1 MYDPTWLHPRNGSLS
16 PEQWMATEEVP
27 KRFRSF
33 FGHICLLQD
42 RDVLIIFQVFNRS
55 RSCDYPKRVGF
66 HTTPRQKR
74 RTSSLFLVRP
84 FGCKN
89 INQARFRTLLQTTA
103 RMIPCCSPHP
113 LASWAN
119 AAGWAAKL
127 NGKEALG
134 RSGKKKKQRGNMSI
148 HVIWLYDNIT
158 SFNIQF
164 TEVDIQIACKLE
176 YA

>member
-33 FGHICLLQD
+33 FGHICLLQG
-42 RDVLIIFQVFNRS
+42 RDGLIIFQVFNRS

-84 FGCKN
+84 SFGCKN
-89 INQARFRTLLQTTA
+89 ITKRGLEPFFKPPPGWYLVAPRIHWRPGRTQQDG
-103 RMIPCCSPHP
+103 PQN
-113 LASWAN
+113 W
-119 AAGWAAKL
+119 K
-127 NGKEALG
+127 GKEALG

-164 TEVDIQIACKLE
+164 TEVDIQIAVS
-176 YA
+176 